1 VGQPFWLKGPFIL
14 RRRHLKSPTFKIIFK
29 IRKIFECW
37 RLQMTSSFIRRQKVN
52 RDYGECLTDETL
64 TEYLEGGLD
73 PAVKAASEVH
83 LVACEGCRSQ
93 LAFFMHVLRPE
104 VTPEEANALES
115 IAANW
120 DKKTANKRVPER
132 RSFPRFLVALTAIA
146 AVLVIGL
153 LSAWIIRQRSAEPKS
168 AHEVVQLLLM
178 QTRPF
183 ESRMAEQ
190 PHRPIVRTRGSGDPG
205 VSFPLLAGEMTRLS
219 ANSHE
224 MGRFY
229 LLQKDFERAVSYLE
243 IAERETGAGAAVH
256 NDLGVAYL
264 ERGDRS
270 SLDKAEE
277 EFLHALQQ
285 DKSFAAAAFNLALF
299 YEHTNST
306 SQAEAQWKRYLELD
320 SKSDWAIEARG
331 RLQGLNH

>member
-1 VGQPFWLKGPFIL
+1 V
-14 RRRHLKSPTFKIIFK
+14 
-29 IRKIFECW
+29 IR
-37 RLQMTSSFIRRQKVN
+37 
-52 RDYGECLTDETL
+52 DHGECLTDETL

-83 LVACEGCRSQ
+83 LVACEECRNQ
-93 LAFFMHVLRPE
+93 LAFFMHVLQPE
-104 VTPEEANALES
+104 VTPEEANALEV
-115 IAANW
+115 IVAEW
-120 DKKTANKRVPER
+120 DKKKANKRVPER
-132 RSFPRFLVALTAIA
+132 RAFPRFLAALTAIA

-153 LSAWIIRQRSAEPKS
+153 FSAWIVRQRSAEPKS
-168 AHEVVQLLLM
+168 AQEVVQLLLT

-183 ESRMAEQ
+183 ESRMAAQ
-190 PHRPIVRTRGSGDPG
+190 PYRPIVQTRGSDDPG
-205 VSFPLLAGEMTRLS
+205 VSYPLLAGEMTRLS

-229 LLQKDFERAVSYLE
+229 LLQKEFGRAISYLE
-243 IAERETGAGAAVH
+243 IAERETGADAAVH

-270 SLDKAEE
+270 SLEKAGD

-285 DKSFAAAAFNLALF
+285 DKSFTAAAFNLALF
-299 YEHTNST
+299 YEYTNAT

-320 SKSDWAIEARG
+320 PKSDWAMEARG
-331 RLQGLNH
+331 RLQGLSR